1 MTKIPLSAAIALLQQ
16 ATDVLIDGM
25 DKTTG
30 FQLNPAAGIFL
41 TLDAEEDDHEF
52 EWVFYED
59 ANAEVEIDGYWMTL
73 LPAPDGE
80 GEGDEPAPL
89 RIRLLAEMKL
99 TPQPTEPAW
108 PLKVTRWIRK
118 GELGLPDEDC
128 DTEDILEGA
137 GRILDEA
144 CVSDNFGDVVF
155 EASDGRTYVGNAE
168 FVLSECD
175 PDYLQQL
182 EEDED
187 KEDEEQLY
195 SIIRFYH
202 HSTGKE
208 REVLHTDLTLAE
220 AKEHCADPDNQRE
233 GKYFDGFEKE

>member
-1 MTKIPLSAAIALLQQ
+1 MKIPLSAAIALLQQ

-25 DKTTG
+25 DQTTS
-30 FQLNPAAGIFL
+30 FQFDPA
-41 TLDAEEDDHEF
+41 
-52 EWVFYED
+52 ED
-59 ANAEVEIDGYWMTL
+59 AFLVLVGREHDCTYDWEFSKDANKEIEIDGDWMIL
-73 LPAPDGE
+73 LPDPSEDDPD
-80 GEGDEPAPL
+80 PAHV
-89 RIRLLAEMKL
+89 RIRLLTVLKL
-99 TPQPTEPAW
+99 TRLPAW

-128 DTEDILEGA
+128 DTDDILEGA
-137 GRILDEA
+137 GRILDNN